1 MKIAVL
7 TLSLVLTASG
17 SLAIAADAVKLF
29 NGTNLDGWTL
39 KGDKEK
45 SKWTI
50 GIAQV
55 DKQDPARL
63 LAKESASGKG
73 ELVNTDKGVDLY
85 TKEKFGDCT
94 LSLDLMVPA
103 GSNSGIYMLG
113 EYEVQILDSYGK
125 AEVTKG
131 DLGGIYNTA
140 APNKNVSKKPGEWQT
155 MVIEFQ
161 APRFEGDKKVA
172 NAKFVKV
179 MLNGETIHE
188 NVEVAGPT
196 PACLTG
202 KESPTGPVLFQG
214 DHGPVAFRN
223 IQITPKE

>member
-1 MKIAVL
+1 MKLAAY
-7 TLSLVLTASG
+7 LSL
-17 SLAIAADAVKLF
+17 SLALATSTAFAADAVNLF
-29 NGTNLDGWTL
+29 NGKNLDGWTL
-39 KGDKEK
+39 KGDKAK
-45 SKWTI
+45 SKWTV
-50 GIAQV
+50 GVAKM
-55 DKQDPARL
+55 DEQDNARL
-63 LAKESASGKG
+63 LAKEGAAAGKAD
-73 ELVNTDKGVDLY
+73 LVNAGTGVDLY
-85 TKEKFGDCT
+85 TTDKFGDCT
-94 LSLDLMVPA
+94 LSLELMVPK

-113 EYEVQILDSYGK
+113 EYEVQILDSFGK
-125 AEVTKG
+125 SEVGKG

-140 APNKNVSKKPGEWQT
+140 APKKNVSKKPGEWQT

-179 MLNGETIHE
+179 ILNGETIHE

-202 KESPTGPVLFQG
+202 KEAPTGPVMFQG

-223 IQITPKE
+223 LQITPKK

>member
-1 MKIAVL
+1 MKFAAA
-7 TLSLVLTASG
+7 LSVAFALSSSVAF
-17 SLAIAADAVKLF
+17 AADAVNLF
-29 NGTNLDGWTL
+29 NGKNLDGWTM
-39 KGDKEK
+39 KGDKSK
-45 SKWTI
+45 SQWI
-50 GIAQV
+50 VGIAKVDDQV
-55 DKQDPARL
+55 NARL
-63 LAKESASGKG
+63 LAKEATNAKG
-73 ELVNTDKGVDLY
+73 DLVNTGTGVDLY
-85 TKEKFGDCT
+85 TNDKFGDCT
-94 LSLDLMVPA
+94 LSLELMVPK

-113 EYEVQILDSYGK
+113 EYEVQILDSFGK

-140 APNKNVSKKPGEWQT
+140 APKKNVSKKPGEWQT

-179 MLNGETIHE
+179 ILNGETIHE

-202 KESPTGPVLFQG
+202 KEAPQGPVMFQG

-223 IQITPKE
+223 IQIMPKK

>member
-1 MKIAVL
+1 MR
-7 TLSLVLTASG
+7 
-17 SLAIAADAVKLF
+17 LAIAPLALALALTTSITFAAGPIQLF
-29 NGTNLDGWTL
+29 NGKNLDGWSL
-39 KGDKEK
+39 RGDKAK
-45 SKWTI
+45 SKWTV
-50 GIAQV
+50 GIATM
-55 DKQDPARL
+55 DEQDNAK
-63 LAKESASGKG
+63 LAVKEAAAGKG
-73 ELVNTDKGVDLY
+73 ELVNPASGVDIY
-85 TKEKFGDCT
+85 TSEKFGDCT
-94 LSLDLMVPA
+94 LSLELMVPK

-140 APNKNVSKKPGEWQT
+140 APKKNASKKPGEWQS
-155 MVIEFQ
+155 MVIEFK

-179 MLNGETIHE
+179 ILNGETIHE

-202 KESPTGPVLFQG
+202 KESPTGPVMFQG
-214 DHGPVAFRN
+214 DHGAVALRN
-223 IQITPKE
+223 IQITPKK